1 MPRRGPAQLR
11 EIPPDPVFGSIVVAK
26 LVNRIMVDGKKTV
39 AERIVYGALD
49 RIAERSGQNPLD
61 VFQQALTNIMPHLEV
76 RARRVGGATYQV
88 PMEVNAR
95 RRLSLAFRWM
105 IAAARAR
112 TERGMITRLSN
123 EIMEAARGEGGTVK
137 KREDTH
143 RMAEANKAYAH
154 YRW

>member
-11 EIPPDPVFGSIVVAK
+11 EISPDPVFGSVLVAK
-26 LVNRIMVDGKKTV
+26 LINRIMLDGKKTA

-49 RIAERSGQNPLD
+49 RMAERTGQNPLE
-61 VFQQALTNIMPHLEV
+61 VLQQAFQNIMPHLEV
-76 RARRVGGATYQV
+76 RPRRVGGATYQV
-88 PMEVNAR
+88 PMEVSAR
-95 RRLSLAFRWM
+95 RRLSLSMRWL

-123 EIMEAARGEGGTVK
+123 ELMEAARGEGGTVK

>member
-11 EIPPDPVFGSIVVAK
+11 VIAPDPVFGSVVVAK
-26 LVNRIMVDGKKTV
+26 LINRIMLDGKKTV
-39 AERIVYGALD
+39 SERIVYGALD
-49 RIAERSGQNPLD
+49 RMAERTGQNPLD
-61 VFQQALTNIMPHLEV
+61 VLQAAFTNIMPHLEV
-76 RARRVGGATYQV
+76 RPRRVGGATYQV
-88 PMEVNAR
+88 PMEVSAR
-95 RRLSLAFRWM
+95 RRLTLGMRWL

-112 TERGMITRLSN
+112 TERGMIVRLSN
-123 EIMEAARGEGGTVK
+123 ELMDAAKGEGGTVK